1 MSAYY
6 ELKKSAKGK
15 WSFNLKAANHQVI
28 LTSQSYDTRAAAKK
42 GIASVQKN
50 GAKDAA
56 IDRKKS
62 TKGQPY
68 FTVLAANKQVIGKS
82 EMYSSVSSCSKGIAS
97 VARNCATDKIVELE
111 GK

>member
-28 LTSQSYDTRAAAKK
+28 LTSQSYDSKAAARK

-50 GAKDAA
+50 GRNEAM
-56 IDRKKS
+56 IDRKVSSKQ
-62 TKGQPY
+62 QPY
-68 FTVLAANKQVIGKS
+68 FTVLAANKQVVGKS
-82 EMYSSVSSCSKGIAS
+82 EMYASESSRAKGIAS
-97 VARNCATDKIVELE
+97 VMRNCDTLKVVEPE
-111 GK
+111 G

>member
-28 LTSQSYDTRAAAKK
+28 LSSQAYEDRASAKK

-56 IDRKKS
+56 IERKVAKN
-62 TKGQPY
+62 GQPY

-82 EMYSSVSSCSKGIAS
+82 EMYSSASSCLKGIKS
-97 VARNCATDKIVELE
+97 VARNCATSKIVELD